1 MKCFSRLRRLD
12 AMKPGLLIALVGC
25 SLACGTPSSDLSQG
39 PLPPASDDRHSPSSS
54 PPGGLEPS
62 QTPMFVSFGWDDNGY
77 ADGMAWALD
86 LVRDRH
92 NPTGSAA
99 GSANA
104 RTLDGGAMHMSFYFT
119 SAYATEPDVA
129 ESWRRA
135 FRQGHEVGIHTRTHT
150 TNVTTTLDEWRAEI
164 AACADFLEQE
174 IGVHRS
180 EIMGFRT
187 PYLEHNE
194 ATFIAIREFGLVYD
208 CSLEEGFDASSDGT
222 DFLWPYTLDTGSP
235 GNEMLAAQDLKS
247 AIGHHPGLWE
257 MPAYT
262 FVVPPDA
269 ECEKY
274 GVPSGLR
281 DRLAKIQK
289 YFQPQN
295 GKITGFDYNLWYL
308 FHLSKEEVVAIL
320 KYTLDQRLAGNR
332 SPLLIGMHSEEYSE
346 ESEPALGST
355 YLERRQ
361 AIEAFVDYAASLP
374 EVRIASSREI
384 LDWIREPSGLENS
397 SNPSNP

>member
-1 MKCFSRLRRLD
+1 MTHPTTRGPRIYLALI
-12 AMKPGLLIALVGC
+12 GLLVTG
-25 SLACGTPSSDLSQG
+25 LACKPSAPESS
-39 PLPPASDDRHSPSSS
+39 PNTALPPASDDRHPPSSS

-62 QTPMFVSFGWDDNGY
+62 RTPMLISLGWDDNGY
-77 ADGMAWALD
+77 ADGMTWALG
-86 LVRDRH
+86 LTQDRP
-92 NPTGSAA
+92 NPRGA
-99 GSANA
+99 GRPA
-104 RTLDGGAMHMSFYFT
+104 TFDGVPGHMSFYFT
-119 SAYATEPDVA
+119 SAYGEDPEVA
-129 ESWRRA
+129 KTWRRA
-135 FRQGHEVGIHTRTHT
+135 FEQGHEVGVHTSTHT
-150 TNVTTTLDEWRAEI
+150 TNVTTTLEEWRAEI
-164 AACADFLEQE
+164 SGCIDFLERE
-174 IGVHRS
+174 IRVPRN
-180 EIMGFRT
+180 EIVGFRT

-194 ATFIAIREFGLVYD
+194 ATFIAIREHGLKYD

-235 GNEMLAAQDLKS
+235 GNEMLAAQELKTP
-247 AIGHHPGLWE
+247 IGRHPGLWE

-262 FVVPPDA
+262 FVVPPDSA
-269 ECEKY
+269 CEAY
-274 GVPSGLR
+274 GISPGLR

-332 SPLLIGMHSEEYSE
+332 APLLIGMHTEEYSE

-361 AIEAFVDYAASLP
+361 AVEVFIDYATSLP
-374 EVRIASSREI
+374 DVRFASSREI
-384 LDWIREPSGLENS
+384 LDWIRQPVALDELPAATEP
-397 SNPSNP
+397 